1 MDTKPSLSHTAFK
14 AFHMKSIFSKIK
26 EILTNQA
33 RARYWKRMRL
43 GSDIKKENV
52 NCFGVNKEGV
62 ACPRA
67 LECARYTPHQI
78 ETRTYINFPEDY
90 DIKNCEIYKNI
101 NNNEH

>member
-1 MDTKPSLSHTAFK
+1 
-14 AFHMKSIFSKIK
+14 MKFFFSKGELFLKIK

-33 RARYWKRMRL
+33 RARYWKYMRL
-43 GSDIKKENV
+43 SSDIKKENV

-90 DIKNCEIYKNI
+90 DIKKCEIYKNI